1 MFFALITTVLRFVL
15 LQFIL
20 LAMSNMRA
28 RNYDKTK
35 LTTERGFYC
44 LRRLRCVDTNGLIRI
59 VYYWLLNGDH
69 FMSNDKSIGC
79 WSWWGRNFF
88 TPKSA
93 QSRGTNEEPIFS
105 YSPFSV
111 YLWQTKWAARYLK
124 LIESSQMCRITQFY
138 FLHSFTVSVYSFRM
152 SRLMEW
158 Q

>member
-1 MFFALITTVLRFVL
+1 MKSRRRLPCCCCSSGSLFELVKKTCAEAFSVYTVHMVQTLDYNREQANKTSYFIGNCINLCYSFITHFYAIEMFFALITTVLRFVL

-79 WSWWGRNFF
+79 
-88 TPKSA
+88 
-93 QSRGTNEEPIFS
+93 
-105 YSPFSV
+105 
-111 YLWQTKWAARYLK
+111 
-124 LIESSQMCRITQFY
+124 
-138 FLHSFTVSVYSFRM
+138 
-152 SRLMEW
+152 
-158 Q
+158 

>member
-79 WSWWGRNFF
+79 WSWWGRNFLLRNLPSLEGP
-88 TPKSA
+88 TRS
-93 QSRGTNEEPIFS
+93 QSFLTRLSLSTFDKRNELLDISNWLNPLKCAALHNFIF
-105 YSPFSV
+105 Y
-111 YLWQTKWAARYLK
+111 
-124 LIESSQMCRITQFY
+124 
-138 FLHSFTVSVYSFRM
+138 TVSQFRCTVFVC
-152 SRLMEW
+152 
-158 Q
+158 QD